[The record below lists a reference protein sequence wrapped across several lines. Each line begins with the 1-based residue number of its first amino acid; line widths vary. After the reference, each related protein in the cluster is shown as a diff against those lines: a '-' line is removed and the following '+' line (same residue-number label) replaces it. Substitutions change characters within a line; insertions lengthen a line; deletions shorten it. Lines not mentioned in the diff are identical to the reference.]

1 MARQAVEGT
10 DGRGMVEVAI
20 TGLGAGTPLG
30 GDVAST
36 WAAMLAGES
45 GVRVLDEDWS
55 GELPVRIAARAA
67 VDPAASL
74 TRVEARKLDRC
85 EQFALVAARE
95 AWGDAG
101 APEVDGERL
110 AVVIGTGVGGAVSLL
125 TQDDVLEQ
133 AGARKVSPF
142 AIPML
147 MPNGP
152 AAWVSIELGAR
163 GGARTPVSA
172 CSSGAEAIAMGLD
185 LIRLGRADVVVAGG
199 TEACV
204 APLPMAGFAQMTA
217 LSKRNDEPE
226 LASRPFDVDRDGFVL
241 GEGAAVVVL
250 ERADRARA
258 RGVRVY
264 AHLAG
269 AGITSNAGH
278 ITASDADGQERAIRA
293 ALADAGLGPLDI
305 GLVHAHATSTPAGD
319 VVEARVVADALGQ
332 HPVVTATKS
341 MTGHLLGAS
350 GALGALV
357 TALALHEGRAP
368 AVRNL
373 DRPDPEVKLDLVSG
387 APRHGEW
394 RAALSNSYGFGGHNV
409 SLVLAKA

>member
-1 MARQAVEGT
+1 MARQADGFLVGT
-10 DGRGMVEVAI
+10 EVAI
-20 TGLGAGTPLG
+20 TGMGAGTPLG

-45 GVRVLDEDWS
+45 GVGVLDDDWAR
-55 GELPVRIAARAA
+55 GLPVRIAARVA
-67 VDPAASL
+67 VDPADVL
-74 TRVEARKLDRC
+74 PRVEARKLDRC
-85 EQFALVAARE
+85 EQLALVTARE
-95 AWGDAG
+95 AWADAG
-101 APEVDGERL
+101 APAVDPERL
-110 AVVIGTGVGGAVSLL
+110 AVVIGTGTGGAVSLL

-133 AGARKVSPF
+133 SGARKVSPF

-152 AAWVSIELGAR
+152 AAWVSIDLGAR

-172 CSSGAEAIAMGLD
+172 CCSGAEAIAMGLD

-199 TEACV
+199 TEACI

-226 LASRPFDVDRDGFVL
+226 RASRPFDAERDGFVL

-250 ERADRARA
+250 ERADRARV
-258 RGVRVY
+258 RGARVY
-264 AHLAG
+264 AHVAG
-269 AGITSNAGH
+269 AGITSSAEH
-278 ITASDADGQERAIRA
+278 ITASDADGQQRAIRA

-319 VVEARVVADALGQ
+319 IVEAQVIADTVGR

-357 TALALHEGRAP
+357 VALALHEGRVP
-368 AVRNL
+368 AIRNL
-373 DRPDPEVKLDLVSG
+373 DNPDPGVKLDLVTG
-387 APRHGEW
+387 APRDGEW
-394 RAALSNSYGFGGHNV
+394 IAGLANSYGFGGHNV
-409 SLVLAKA
+409 SLVLTKV